1 MTVAAPATTPA
12 VPPSTLPFADESQS
26 KISRIMKDP
35 DGKPVAV
42 INGHVAYEGYYVD
55 GAIVEK
61 IETDRVT
68 LDVKGQKELLRLH

>member
-1 MTVAAPATTPA
+1 
-12 VPPSTLPFADESQS
+12 
-26 KISRIMKDP
+26 MKDP

-68 LDVKGQKELLRLH
+68 IDIHGQKAVLRLF